1 MAVLD
6 LERTAALLS
15 EDDAAALLGVSVS
28 FLQNDRVTRR
38 HGIPYFKVGRCV
50 RYRQSELDA
59 WLDSCAVGGHLNR
72 AADK

>member
-1 MAVLD
+1 MAVSD
-6 LERTAALLS
+6 LERTPSLLN

-50 RYRQSELDA
+50 RYRGSELDT
-59 WLDSCAVGGHLNR
+59 WLDSCAVSGN
-72 AADK
+72 ADGEGAK